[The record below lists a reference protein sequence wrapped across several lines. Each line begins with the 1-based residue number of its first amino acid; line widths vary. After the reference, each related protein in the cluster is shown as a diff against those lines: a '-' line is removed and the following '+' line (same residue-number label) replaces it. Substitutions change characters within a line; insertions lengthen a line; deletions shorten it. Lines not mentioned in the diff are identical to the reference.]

1 MNTIIEKP
9 KYQKRGDKKNFK
21 INKSK
26 NNYNSKLNKI
36 KKNKKNIKLK
46 KCILTRLKLKS
57 FFLNILKIQSN
68 LQIDKSKFIEGEKIE
83 IHIIKPK
90 KVKSTFET

>member
-1 MNTIIEKP
+1 MH
-9 KYQKRGDKKNFK
+9 F
-21 INKSK
+21 NKA
-26 NNYNSKLNKI
+26 
-36 KKNKKNIKLK
+36 
-46 KCILTRLKLKS
+46 KLKS
-57 FFLNILKIQSN
+57 FFLNILKIQSK